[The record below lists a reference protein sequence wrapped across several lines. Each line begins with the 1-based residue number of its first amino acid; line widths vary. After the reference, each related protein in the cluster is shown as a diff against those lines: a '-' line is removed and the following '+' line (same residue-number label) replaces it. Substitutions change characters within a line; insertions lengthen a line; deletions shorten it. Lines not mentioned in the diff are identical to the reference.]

1 EEARLWGGGD
11 GEFLIARAED
21 EGRLIAF
28 PFGRGDPRSDWSW
41 FFPYDVSLRIS
52 GVPVLSTRIEPNA
65 LPEGVLGCVRAWIT
79 SFCEH
84 VGYSGAGTA
93 YFLIDADRAWWFDL
107 KPAIETDFAVM
118 ASARELQDL
127 LNIQFAL
134 EEIQFSFSEDSPGKS
149 WAACIPSWNPIAELP
164 YRAAEESSDSPGFLE
179 PRQWFAAENLVTLG
193 KLIESA
199 QLAKGSPAGRYLREL
214 VAHPRVHAGFFAAG
228 FLESEFVPSWGAV
241 QLELRSAEAPALLA
255 IEGGIVHSRLA
266 QEGGTVRAREN
277 TINIR
282 SGGMLVPHALSRDVC
297 LVKLLVEPG
306 DRVTHGQ
313 KLAEILVVN
322 HRVDGRV

>member
-1 EEARLWGGGD
+1 
-11 GEFLIARAED
+11 
-21 EGRLIAF
+21 
-28 PFGRGDPRSDWSW
+28 
-41 FFPYDVSLRIS
+41 
-52 GVPVLSTRIEPNA
+52 
-65 LPEGVLGCVRAWIT
+65 
-79 SFCEH
+79 
-84 VGYSGAGTA
+84 
-93 YFLIDADRAWWFDL
+93 
-107 KPAIETDFAVM
+107 M

-255 IEGGIVHSRLA
+255 IEGGLSIRDSPKRAALCGHEIRLTSA
-266 QEGGTVRAREN
+266 PADARA
-277 TINIR
+277 
-282 SGGMLVPHALSRDVC
+282 ACLSRR
-297 LVKLLVEPG
+297 LLGQMVG
-306 DRVTHGQ
+306 GAWRRVTHGQ

-322 HRVDGRV
+322 HRVDGEFSEENLCQHIKRKSPSAESLLPSSTRKSPPDRLFSQQISARQT